1 MQVESEQPAETFQ
14 ELVRGHLPRLFGL
27 ARRLRGDEAEDLVQE
42 CLMRAYRSFGKLK
55 DPASIGPWLTTI
67 LVNVYRDRVRKD
79 RHSVRE
85 VSLDEIGEF
94 SLYRQI
100 AEEDPYPYSDTL
112 HADFLGLFDQDDVHQ
127 ILQSLPELYRAPL
140 VLRYVEGFGTKQIA
154 RMLQAPLGTILSRLH
169 RGRKLFERALWDYA
183 ESEGLLEKEPVR

>member
-1 MQVESEQPAETFQ
+1 
-14 ELVRGHLPRLFGL
+14 
-27 ARRLRGDEAEDLVQE
+27 
-42 CLMRAYRSFGKLK
+42 MRAYRSFGKLNET
-55 DPASIGPWLTTI
+55 ASIGPWLTTI
-67 LVNVYRDRVRKD
+67 LVNAYRDRVRKD
-79 RHSVRE
+79 RRSVRE

-112 HADFLGLFDQDDVHQ
+112 HADFLGLFDQEDVHH

-140 VLRYVEGFGTKQIA
+140 VLRYVEGFATKQIA